1 MTRTLILAATLIT
14 YISTSAKENPTV
26 KEVSGGL
33 QSPESVTAC
42 GKYLFVSNMGSKA
55 DPSAK
60 DGDGYISQ
68 LWRKDGKMV
77 EEKFISGLN
86 SPKGIKVIHGKLFIA
101 DVDRVVAYN
110 LKTRKKV
117 WEADLSKEGVTYA
130 NDISIRGCGSIFV
143 SATDKNAIY
152 KVCRKGTV
160 KQLKVKGDLQGANGL
175 YKGGCGLY
183 VANYGHGEKPDGS
196 FGRVALCSKKY
207 KMYGSGGVYDGI
219 QKVCGRIVVTDWVER
234 KEGTTGVKGRLLVHR
249 PCKRLTYEVETGKN
263 LGGPSDIYRDC
274 HTKTIWIPCMTDN
287 KLVAVPFAT
296 IKKMGILQVK

>member
-1 MTRTLILAATLIT
+1 MKRLFILAATLIP
-14 YISTSAKENPTV
+14 YITTTAKEQPTV

-33 QSPESVTAC
+33 QSPESVAAC
-42 GKYLFVSNMGSKA
+42 GKYLFVSNMGSTA
-55 DPSAK
+55 NPTAK
-60 DGDGYISQ
+60 DGDGYITQ
-68 LWRKDGKMV
+68 LWRQDGKVV

-86 SPKGIKVIHGKLFIA
+86 SPKGIKIIHGKLFIA
-101 DVDRVVAYN
+101 DIDKVVAYN

-143 SATDKNAIY
+143 SSTDKNTIY
-152 KVCRKGTV
+152 KVCKKGKV
-160 KQLKVKGDLQGANGL
+160 KALKVKGDLQGANGL

-196 FGRVALCSKKY
+196 FGRIALCSKKY

-219 QKVCGRIVVTDWVER
+219 QKICGRIIVTDWVER
-234 KEGTTGVKGRLLVHR
+234 KEGATGVKGRLLVHR
-249 PCKRLTYEVETGKN
+249 PCKKVTYEVETGKS

-274 HTKTIWIPCMTDN
+274 KTKTVWIPCMTDN

-296 IKKMGILQVK
+296 IKKQPVAKK